1 MRDADSGSVAV
12 PAMLLGAG
20 TVVALAAMR
29 TRNVAGAGDDASGRA
44 AGGRDAGDGAGSRE
58 DPGTG
63 SLWVWPVQRWNGY
76 APACS
81 DGFGSMRSDGKGG
94 QVQHLGVDVMFPR
107 RSATDQNDRYPPHSR
122 NGSRNHFMPD
132 GVSVLAVRDAK
143 VWSAGMTPRGYT
155 VVLDHGAPWASYYT
169 HLSEMFVAPTQRG
182 LSGQR
187 VRAGDVIGHV
197 GADPLDGEGLMHLH
211 FELWFRGAREAAI
224 DPAPLMRTW
233 LIAPASVSLVAST

>member
-1 MRDADSGSVAV
+1 
-12 PAMLLGAG
+12 
-20 TVVALAAMR
+20 
-29 TRNVAGAGDDASGRA
+29 
-44 AGGRDAGDGAGSRE
+44 
-58 DPGTG
+58 
-63 SLWVWPVQRWNGY
+63 VWPVPRWNGY

-81 DGFGSMRSDGKGG
+81 DGYGSMRSDGKGG
-94 QVQHLGVDVMFPR
+94 QVKHLGVDVMFPR
-107 RSATDQNDRYPPHSR
+107 RSTTDQLDRYPPHSR

-132 GVSVLAVRDAK
+132 AVSVLAVRDAK
-143 VWSAGMTPRGYT
+143 VWSAGRTPRGYT

-169 HLSEMFVAPTQRG
+169 HLSEMFVTPTQRG
-182 LSGQR
+182 QSGQR

-211 FELWFRGAREAAI
+211 FELWYRGAHEAAI